1 MQMNNHIIDEFS
13 WVTAPLQNFE
23 DSYVQRSG
31 LNDFMFRNEM
41 EQEFHGIMPNYFEA
55 TIPEF
60 TDEFNDY
67 EGWDQYYYGVPFSS
81 GLSLG
86 EQLYT
91 PRGSQGAHM
100 MAYAW

>member
-1 MQMNNHIIDEFS
+1 
-13 WVTAPLQNFE
+13 
-23 DSYVQRSG
+23 
-31 LNDFMFRNEM
+31 M

-60 TDEFNDY
+60 TDVFNDY
-67 EGWDQYYYGVPFSS
+67 EGWDQYWQGKPFST

-100 MAYAW
+100 MAYAYAKHRTRIIRT

>member
-1 MQMNNHIIDEFS
+1 
-13 WVTAPLQNFE
+13 
-23 DSYVQRSG
+23 
-31 LNDFMFRNEM
+31 
-41 EQEFHGIMPNYFEA
+41 MPNYFEA

-67 EGWDQYYYGVPFSS
+67 EGWDQYVYGVPFSS

-100 MAYAW
+100 MAYAWQKHRTRILRTQE

>member
-1 MQMNNHIIDEFS
+1 
-13 WVTAPLQNFE
+13 
-23 DSYVQRSG
+23 
-31 LNDFMFRNEM
+31 
-41 EQEFHGIMPNYFEA
+41 MPNYFEA
-55 TIPEF
+55 TLREF

-67 EGWDQYYYGVPFSS
+67 ESWDQYLYGVPFSS

-100 MAYAW
+100 MAYAYAKHRVRLIRTQK